1 MKAARVVCGVLV
13 PLLFLSGASQVPFLR
28 GRDSHGWEVQSLIV
42 ASFGALVAACGA
54 GLVGAMYVVA
64 GIAWGLA
71 KVNEGYALQFTLAVT
86 LALCVAAHPFRTTPE
101 TRKPSY
107 ATLALL
113 LSLLVVAPTIFLLGL
128 MVSEGLAHRPE
139 LEVGLTG
146 MVVAVVGGGPVL
158 RYALVARSA
167 RARTPALGGGKRI
180 KTAFVFLGL
189 LAVMTSAVFLVDVV
203 RGALR

>member
-1 MKAARVVCGVLV
+1 MKAARVVCGILA
-13 PLLFLSGASQVPFLR
+13 PILFLAGASQVPFLR
-28 GRDSHGWEVQSLIV
+28 GRDSHGWEVQSLVV

-113 LSLLVVAPTIFLLGL
+113 LSLLVVAPTIFFLGSIL
-128 MVSEGLAHRPE
+128 SFALTHRPE
-139 LEVGLTG
+139 LEIGLAG
-146 MVVAVVGGGPVL
+146 MVMAIVGGGPVL
-158 RYALVARSA
+158 RYALVARTA

-189 LAVMTSAVFLVDVV
+189 LAVLTFAVFVVDVA
-203 RGALR
+203 RGFR